1 MPPAEL
7 KGNPAKEYVSLGRI
21 GYGGSSTKKPKF
33 DPSAGRDYDADAAE
47 LPENRSPTPVSA
59 RGKDRNG
66 KKTAANTE
74 ASAEPVIVVPIAL
87 SPAQVAA
94 QKAEASKRAQL
105 EAEAARKN
113 RSHVKRKQ
121 FGHQMS
127 IRQDMLIQQK
137 QIENDNIDFSDFEE
151 ELKELAE

>member
-21 GYGGSSTKKPKF
+21 GYGAGASTKKPKF
-33 DPSAGRDYDADAAE
+33 DPSAGRDYDADAAGD
-47 LPENRSPTPVSA
+47 ENRSPTPVSA

-94 QKAEASKRAQL
+94 
-105 EAEAARKN
+105 
-113 RSHVKRKQ
+113 
-121 FGHQMS
+121 
-127 IRQDMLIQQK
+127 
-137 QIENDNIDFSDFEE
+137 
-151 ELKELAE
+151 